1 MEALKMDAFTKYTFL
16 SALRCGPEGD
26 VAFVVAKADVEE
38 NGYQRDLWVK
48 PQEGEAFQL
57 TTDGKT
63 GGFLWD
69 GPHTLLFQSGRDPQG
84 KKAQEAGEEYT
95 AFYRLDVRGG
105 EAQKAFSVPLSASLV
120 DKVGEGVYLLSVNW
134 DLRFSKAYAMKGA
147 AKEALLREKKEERD
161 YQVLD
166 ELPFYFNGA
175 GYVNKHR
182 TALFLL
188 EESTGK
194 LTRITRETFSVG
206 GAHLSADGKKIL
218 YTGQAFTVKR
228 KEKSGVYVYDLETG
242 STTELLKPRVYS
254 LYDAAWWGDKILLL
268 GTDSKR
274 YGINENAQFYTLDP
288 ETREVSLFAPYE
300 QAVGSSVGS
309 DCRLGGGRDL
319 IAQDGKYYF
328 VATIRNASHVYCLE
342 QTGEIRPVYTQEGS
356 VDCMDVRDGKLYF
369 VGMQDMKLQEVYAW
383 DEAKQERTQLTFLNE
398 KALGGVYVAMPQK
411 LSYENDGTDLDGWV
425 LLPKDFDP
433 SKTYPAVLDI
443 HGGPKTV
450 YGEVFYHEMQ
460 FWANQGYFV
469 FFCNPRGGDGRG
481 NEFADLRGKYGT
493 IDYDDIMVFTDK
505 VLEKYPQIDAKRLC
519 VTGGSYG
526 GFMTNWMIGHTDRFA
541 AACSQR
547 SITNWV
553 SFEYASSIGY
563 YWSKNFNRY
572 KTTENVE
579 YLWDAS
585 PLKYAHNCKT
595 PTLFIHSDS
604 DNVCWMAEG
613 IQMYTAVKMAG
624 APAKLCL
631 FKGEGHELS
640 RSGRPQPRLGRLTEM
655 HDWMEKYLK

>member
-1 MEALKMDAFTKYTFL
+1 MEALKMDAFTEYAFL
-16 SALRCGPEGD
+16 SALRCGPEGS
-26 VAFVVAKADVEE
+26 VAFVAAKADVEE

-84 KKAQEAGEEYT
+84 KEAGEEYT

-120 DKVGEGVYLLSVNW
+120 DKVGEGLYLLSVNW

-175 GYVNKHR
+175 GFVNKHR

-356 VDCMDVRDGKLYF
+356 VDCMDVQDGKLYF

-383 DEAKQERTQLTFLNE
+383 DEAKRERTQLTSLNE
-398 KALGGVYVAMPQK
+398 KVLEDVYVAMPQK

-460 FWANQGYFV
+460 FWANKGYFV

-505 VLEKYPQIDAKRLC
+505 VLEKYPQIDTERLC

-526 GFMTNWMIGHTDRFA
+526 GFMTNWIIGHTHRFCA
-541 AACSQR
+541 AATQR
-547 SITNWV
+547 SIANWV
-553 SFEYASSIGY
+553 GFGFTSDIGEGFGGDQMGLGA
-563 YWSKNFNRY
+563 KD
-572 KTTENVE
+572 NVWNSME
-579 YLWDAS
+579 KLWFHS
-585 PLKYAHNCKT
+585 PLKYLDHAST
-595 PTLFIHSDS
+595 PTLVIHSDE
-604 DNVCWMAEG
+604 DYRCPLPEG
-613 IQMYTAVKMAG
+613 YQIYSALQQLGVETRMII
-624 APAKLCL
+624 
-631 FKGEGHELS
+631 FHGENHELS
-640 RSGRPQPRLGRLTEM
+640 RSGKPRHRIRRLKEIT
-655 HDWMEKYLK
+655 DWFEKHI